1 MAKIAIIGVAKSKV
15 HQVKTD
21 GLTPFKI
28 FLLKITE
35 TADIKDV
42 ANGSVVKLLIYL

>member
-1 MAKIAIIGVAKSKV
+1 MAKIAIIGVAKNKV

-21 GLTPFKI
+21 GLTPFKV

-35 TADIKDV
+35 TEEIKEE
-42 ANGSVVKLLIYL
+42 NLRL